1 MLQHAVI
8 SRGSLQRASL
18 SRPQEVVKGL
28 HAHVQNYMERA
39 RTAEQQCANQLNTLT
54 RIVEIANEQYHE
66 GREPWRIVNPAS
78 TLNRIMALIDSEHPE
93 IDGAGSSSD

>member
-39 RTAEQQCANQLNTLT
+39 RTAEQQCANQTNTLT
-54 RIVEIANEQYHE
+54 RIVEIANEQYL
-66 GREPWRIVNPAS
+66 NPAS
-78 TLNRIMALIDSEHPE
+78 TLSRIMALIHDEHPE